1 MNRAFVK
8 ENDSWNRCKY
18 KMESC
23 MMADEQGECLRDRCT
38 LDPSFVPP
46 KEEAEEKPA
55 AKALSASGKPL
66 IKSLEPVEE
75 PADKAADKAA
85 ETPAAKPGK
94 KPSGGSGKF

>member
-55 AKALSASGKPL
+55 VKALGASGKPL
-66 IKSLEPVEE
+66 IKSLEPADKAAEK
-75 PADKAADKAA
+75 PADKAAD
-85 ETPAAKPGK
+85 KPGK

>member
-46 KEEAEEKPA
+46 KEEEEDKKPA

-85 ETPAAKPGK
+85 E
-94 KPSGGSGKF
+94 KPSGSSGKF

>member
-46 KEEAEEKPA
+46 KEEEKEKEKKPA

-85 ETPAAKPGK
+85 E
-94 KPSGGSGKF
+94 KPSGSSGKF

>member
-46 KEEAEEKPA
+46 KEEEKDKDKKPA
-55 AKALSASGKPL
+55 AKALGASGKPL
-66 IKSLEPVEE
+66 IKSLEP
-75 PADKAADKAA
+75 ADKAA
-85 ETPAAKPGK
+85 EKPEAKSGK